1 MFKWPNSEPSITSA
15 PADGAGLLAPSSAL
29 FAAPLATVT
38 SINDLVDQVA
48 DAGHPGASNPVTV
61 EHPDDLPVFSRK
73 LYDVITLRLS
83 LKHRVCPIDV
93 STADAPNRFSVV
105 LLESEL
111 DSDIAEALVSALA
124 AKGWKI
130 ATTPYYVAN
139 PSVMDELARDGIN
152 ANRKTGKG
160 VDSKKYDSALWGLF
174 QSAAT
179 FALENGASDIH
190 IRVNR
195 NQPTSQ
201 IMFRIDGRL
210 TKPREFA
217 IATDRLLDMTAY
229 VYNMHGQSGSENIFN
244 ENAPQQCQVV
254 ATIKNAKVQFRW
266 ASNKTARG
274 TKVVMRVI
282 LQDSEKNVRTLHEL
296 NYLPP
301 QLAIWNRAISR
312 LGGGILIGGVVN
324 SGKSTTL
331 QAVLASLPDWMEI
344 MTIEDPVE
352 NLIPNTDQFSVSYSL
367 SNNDEDPFV
376 AAKRQ
381 TKRMDPDAVMVSEI
395 RDKQSANL
403 FRDIAESGHRSF
415 ATIHG
420 PSAFDL
426 ISLRLS
432 SDELGIPRDVI
443 ATPGFITLLVYQALV
458 PKLCTCKK
466 HAIDVYDDA
475 YLSRI
480 ERLFQIDRNRI
491 AAENSEGCEICL
503 RKDLP
508 ELAGTK
514 GRLMV
519 AEMIEPTEKMLLM
532 FREGKNLEAKRYIRS
547 QRTARFDEPDST
559 GKNAL
564 EVAMYHV
571 AHGQLDPK
579 EVERKF
585 GTFEQHEREMEDV
598 AELGHRVRT
607 TSICGFALR
616 PPAPA
621 SRRWSPSKFK
631 RAFKQ

>member
-1 MFKWPNSEPSITSA
+1 MFKWPSSEPSIA
-15 PADGAGLLAPSSAL
+15 PAPVDGAALLAPAAPVSG
-29 FAAPLATVT
+29 APLATVT
-38 SINDLVDQVA
+38 PIHDLVDQVESNGQS
-48 DAGHPGASNPVTV
+48 DASDPVSV

-73 LYDVITLRLS
+73 LYDVVALQLS
-83 LKHRVCPIDV
+83 LKHRMCPIDV
-93 STADAPNRFSVV
+93 STLDAPNRFSVV

-111 DSDIAEALVSALA
+111 DSDIAEALVEGLQ
-124 AKGWKI
+124 AKGWTI
-130 ATTPYYVAN
+130 AQPPYYVAS

-152 ANRKTGKG
+152 ANRKAGRG
-160 VDSKKYDSALWGLF
+160 IDSKKFDSALWGLF

-190 IRVNR
+190 IRINR

-229 VYNMHGQSGSENIFN
+229 VYNNHAQSGSENIFN
-244 ENAPQQCQVV
+244 ENAPQQCQVA
-254 ATIKNAKVQFRW
+254 ATIKSTKVQFRW

-282 LQDSEKNVRTLHEL
+282 IQDSEKNVRTLQDL

-301 QLAIWNRAISR
+301 QLSIWNRAISR

-352 NLIPNTDQFSVSYSL
+352 NLIPNSDQFSVSRSL
-367 SNNDEDPFV
+367 SSSDDDPFV

-381 TKRMDPDAVMVSEI
+381 TKRMDPDAVMVAEI
-395 RDKQSANL
+395 RDRESAML
-403 FRDIAESGHRSF
+403 FRDIAESGHRAF
-415 ATIHG
+415 ATIHA
-420 PSAFDL
+420 PNAYDL
-426 ISLRLS
+426 IALRLS

-458 PKLCTCKK
+458 PKLCKCKK
-466 HAIDVYDDA
+466 HAAEVYDEA

-480 ERLFQIDRNRI
+480 ERLFKIERSRI
-491 AAENSEGCEICL
+491 AAENPNGCEICL

-519 AEMIEPTEKMLLM
+519 AEMIEPTEKLLLLY
-532 FREGKNLEAKRYIRS
+532 RDAKHLEAKRYIRS
-547 QRTARFDEPDST
+547 LRTARFDEPDST
-559 GKNAL
+559 GKSAL

-571 AHGQLDPK
+571 AQGLLDPK

-585 GTFEQHEREMEDV
+585 GTFEQYERELED
-598 AELGHRVRT
+598 AGDLGIRGRSKCIGT
-607 TSICGFALR
+607 FALR
-616 PPAPA
+616 APA
-621 SRRWSPSKFK
+621 RGRR
-631 RAFKQ
+631 R